1 MFKVKPAL
9 RRLKTTLI
17 SLAIFLLVCA
27 RLLVNIDDGDQIGN
41 NLTSEEGERVV
52 HGVYND
58 DSARSFEPD
67 AFSDEPSDHE

>member
-1 MFKVKPAL
+1 MFKVKPVL

-27 RLLVNIDDGDQIGN
+27 RLLINIDGDQIGN
-41 NLTSEEGERVV
+41 NRTIEEGERVV

-67 AFSDEPSDHE
+67 AFSDE